1 DDRKESRK
9 LRMESCPARATL
21 EAKGYQGALN
31 DILKEGKKQGDRLKA
46 RRLYQSDGHSKALLK
61 LFMFNEPPYAE
72 RHVRWCE
79 RTVGEVI
86 PYFLLD

>member
-31 DILKEGKKQGDRLKA
+31 DILKEGKKQGDRGKKS
-46 RRLYQSDGHSKALLK
+46 RRNVTGRNPKQVKHGIGL
-61 LFMFNEPPYAE
+61 
-72 RHVRWCE
+72 
-79 RTVGEVI
+79 
-86 PYFLLD
+86 